1 MGNHH
6 LVLGELVD
14 FLTGDIITDTH
25 DERYRQK
32 VARFLVQNKG
42 YTKEQIEPLRPLSIA
57 VGKNRGQIR
66 IDFSIRLK
74 GKIAMIIKYG
84 PGSLVTRYRP
94 TLAMARLVEP
104 YQVPIAVVTNG
115 KDAHVLDGVKGNLI
129 SKGLISL
136 PSAQQLVNLAGKA
149 SFSQISDKRTEMEAR
164 IVYCYEIDGRCPC
177 DDTVCKL

>member
-14 FLTGDIITDTH
+14 FLTGDIIADTH

-32 VARFLVQNKG
+32 VARFLVQTKG
-42 YTKEQIEPLRPLSIA
+42 YVKKQIESSRPLIIA
-57 VGKNRGQIR
+57 AGKNRGLIKV
-66 IDFSIRLK
+66 DFSIRLND
-74 GKIAMIIKYG
+74 KIAMIIKYG

-115 KDAHVLDGVKGNLI
+115 KDVHVLDGVKGNLI
-129 SKGLISL
+129 SKGFMSL
-136 PSAQQLVNLAGKA
+136 PSAEQLIKIGRKA
-149 SFSQISDKRTEMEAR
+149 SFNKISDRRVEMEAR
-164 IVYCYEIDGRCPC
+164 IVYCYEIDGTCPC

>member
-6 LVLGELVD
+6 LILGELVD
-14 FLTGDIITDTH
+14 FLTGDILVDTH

-32 VARFLVQNKG
+32 IARFLVQKKG
-42 YTKEQIEPLRPLSIA
+42 YEKEHIEPSRPLIIVA
-57 VGKNRGQIR
+57 GKNRGQIKV
-66 IDFSIRLK
+66 DFCIRLK

-94 TLAMARLVEP
+94 TLAMAKLVEP
-104 YQVPIAVVTNG
+104 YQVPMAVVTNG

-129 SKGLISL
+129 SKGLRSL
-136 PSAQQLVNLAGKA
+136 PSAEQLIKVVRKA
-149 SFSQISDKRTEMEAR
+149 SFSKISDRRVEMEAR
-164 IVYCYEIDGRCPC
+164 IVYCYEIDGSCPC